1 MKAKDTLWRINWG
14 DGDNAYIV
22 APDIETAKERMA
34 ASKEMVNYVVKL
46 DYIYQEIF
54 NAGMAKCAETHFKPD
69 WEIKAQD
76 VKDASEEGFKA
87 GIKEDRKEVGEWLAG
102 ITVSGNAVANELLIV
117 EGIAN
122 LKRGE
127 MPEIKEV
134 KHD

>member
-1 MKAKDTLWRINWG
+1 MR
-14 DGDNAYIV
+14 
-22 APDIETAKERMA
+22 E
-34 ASKEMVNYVVKL
+34 
-46 DYIYQEIF
+46 
-54 NAGMAKCAETHFKPD
+54 FK
-69 WEIKAQD
+69 
-76 VKDASEEGFKA
+76 FKA
-87 GIKEDRKEVGEWLAG
+87 GQKEGRKEVGKWLAG